1 MILETIVEDKK
12 RKLPEHKK
20 KIPLTEMRRLAE
32 ESQNEHHSFEEAL
45 RKPGISIIGECKKG
59 SPSLGHIK
67 SKLNI
72 LDRIEEYNDSVD
84 AISCLTEE
92 DHFFGSADDLR
103 DIRPLS
109 GLPILRKDFMIEEY
123 QFYEAKAIGADAV
136 LLIAAILDDAKL
148 KDFYQLAG
156 ALGLDVLIETH
167 DEREMERVLKLS
179 PGIVGVNN
187 RNLKDFSI
195 DLKTTERLRKLVPK
209 ECCFVSES
217 GIFTDEDVLFLKNC
231 QVDGFLIGRAL
242 MEAEHPKEVAAHWK
256 AL

>member
-59 SPSLGHIK
+59 SPSLGYIK

-109 GLPILRKDFMIEEY
+109 GLPI
-123 QFYEAKAIGADAV
+123 
-136 LLIAAILDDAKL
+136 
-148 KDFYQLAG
+148 
-156 ALGLDVLIETH
+156 
-167 DEREMERVLKLS
+167 
-179 PGIVGVNN
+179 
-187 RNLKDFSI
+187 
-195 DLKTTERLRKLVPK
+195 
-209 ECCFVSES
+209 
-217 GIFTDEDVLFLKNC
+217 
-231 QVDGFLIGRAL
+231 
-242 MEAEHPKEVAAHWK
+242 
-256 AL
+256 

>member
-59 SPSLGHIK
+59 SPSLGYIK

-209 ECCFVSES
+209 ECYFVSES
-217 GIFTDEDVLFLKNC
+217 GILTDEDVLFLKNC